1 MKNVH
6 AVIALV
12 AASLL
17 CSTTGFSEE
26 KATGLADDYGQYKAY
41 ELNSHKDQCLLV
53 AINCRGADDGVLKR
67 VDRLN
72 REIEKGSSVYT
83 PEELKGFQ
91 DQLNWIYYESGE
103 FPAVRM

>member
-1 MKNVH
+1 MKKVL
-6 AVIALV
+6 AVLALV

-17 CSTTGFSEE
+17 YSTPSFSEE
-26 KATGLADDYGQYKAY
+26 KATGLPEDYGQYRVY
-41 ELNSHKDQCLLV
+41 ELNSHKDQCLTV
-53 AINCRGADDGVLKR
+53 AVNCRGGDDTALKR

-72 REIEKGSSVYT
+72 KEIEKGSSVYT

-91 DQLNWIYYESGE
+91 DQLNWIYYESEE